1 MTAPMSDPAT
11 DAAIVEELA
20 GALESQFSYAT
31 AHATVVLD
39 WREEAED
46 LLPVVRRAQAEAL
59 REAVAAVR
67 AVYDLQCPVMPA
79 DQYVGAGAHMAHRWW
94 QTVLG
99 GKLADLTARADAI
112 EAGGG
117 ER

>member
-1 MTAPMSDPAT
+1 MSDPAT

-20 GALESQFSYAT
+20 GA
-31 AHATVVLD
+31 VPD
-39 WREEAED
+39 WCGLTDYEPRLLAEA

-112 EAGGG
+112 EAGRG

>member
-1 MTAPMSDPAT
+1 MSDPAT

-20 GALESQFSYAT
+20 GALHDLRITTRKNCELA
-31 AHATVVLD
+31 AA
-39 WREEAED
+39 D

-79 DQYVGAGAHMAHRWW
+79 DQYVGAGAHMAHQWW
-94 QTVLG
+94 ETVLG
-99 GKLADLTARADAI
+99 GKLRDLTARADAI